1 MKMDSPLWIYCIGFA
16 AQVFFAARV
25 MVQWYLSEKHR
36 KVESP
41 MLFWLFSIAGS
52 LILLYYGWLRKDL
65 AILIGEFISF
75 YIYLWNLRAKG
86 LFDRVPRIVPALI
99 ALVPLAALVLML
111 GSSSSFSTDFFLN
124 ADVSGPLLV
133 FGIAGQIIFKSRF
146 IFQWFYS
153 VRHRESTLPMVF
165 WIISVLG
172 SLMIIVYGL
181 IRHDWVLVAG
191 QVGIVASVRNI
202 MIALAHT
209 RDERMV

>member
-1 MKMDSPLWIYCIGFA
+1 MDSPLWIYCIGFA

>member
-1 MKMDSPLWIYCIGFA
+1 MDSPLWIYCIGFA
-16 AQVFFAARV
+16 AQLFFAARV

-52 LILLYYGWLRKDL
+52 LILLYYGWLRRDL
-65 AILIGEFISF
+65 AILVGEFISF

-86 LFDRVPRIVPALI
+86 LFERMPRFVPVLVA
-99 ALVPLAALVLML
+99 AVPLVAVALML
-111 GSSSSFSTDFFLN
+111 SRSTSFSTDFFRD
-124 ADVSGPLLV
+124 AEVTGPLLV
-133 FGIAGQIIFKSRF
+133 FGIAGQIIFKFRF

-153 VRHRESTLPMVF
+153 VRHGESSLPLSF

-191 QVGIVASVRNI
+191 QIGIVASVRNI
-202 MIALAHT
+202 MIALAHQP
-209 RDERMV
+209 DEKTV

>member
-1 MKMDSPLWIYCIGFA
+1 MDSPLWIYCIGFA
-16 AQVFFAARV
+16 AQLFFAARV

-41 MLFWLFSIAGS
+41 TLFWLFSIVGS

-86 LFDRVPRIVPALI
+86 LFERLPRFVTVLI
-99 ALVPLAALVLML
+99 ALIPVTAIALMIRDYP
-111 GSSSSFSTDFFLN
+111 SFNTDFFRS
-124 ADVSGPLLV
+124 AEVSGPLLV
-133 FGIAGQIIFKSRF
+133 FGIAGQLIFKSRF

-153 VRHRESTLPMVF
+153 VHHGESSLPMGF
-165 WIISVLG
+165 WIISVVG
-172 SLMIIVYGL
+172 SVMIILYGL

-191 QVGIVASVRNI
+191 QIGIVASVRNI
-202 MIALAHT
+202 MIALARKH
-209 RDERMV
+209 DEEIV

>member
-1 MKMDSPLWIYCIGFA
+1 MDSPLWIYCIGFA

-65 AILIGEFISF
+65 AILTGEFISF

-99 ALVPLAALVLML
+99 SLVPLAALVLML
-111 GSSSSFSTDFFLN
+111 GSPSSFSTDFFHN

-133 FGIAGQIIFKSRF
+133 FGIAGQIVFKSRF

-153 VRHRESTLPMVF
+153 VRHRESSLPMIF
-165 WIISVLG
+165 WVISVLG
-172 SLMIIVYGL
+172 SMMIIVYGL

-202 MIALAHT
+202 MIALAHA
-209 RDERMV
+209 RDERVV

>member
-1 MKMDSPLWIYCIGFA
+1 MDSPLWIYCIGFA
-16 AQVFFAARV
+16 AQLFFAARV

-52 LILLYYGWLRKDL
+52 LILLYYGWLRRDL
-65 AILIGEFISF
+65 AILVGEFISF

-86 LFDRVPRIVPALI
+86 LFERMPRFVPVLVA
-99 ALVPLAALVLML
+99 AVPLVAVALML
-111 GSSSSFSTDFFLN
+111 SRSTSFSTVFFRD
-124 ADVSGPLLV
+124 AEVAGPLLV
-133 FGIAGQIIFKSRF
+133 FGIAGQIIFKIRF

-153 VRHRESTLPMVF
+153 VRHGESSLPLSF

-191 QVGIVASVRNI
+191 QIGIVASVRNI
-202 MIALAHT
+202 MIALAHQP
-209 RDERMV
+209 DEKTV

>member
-1 MKMDSPLWIYCIGFA
+1 MDSPLWIYCIGFV
-16 AQVFFAARV
+16 AQLFFAARV

-52 LILLYYGWLRKDL
+52 LILLYYGWLRRDL

-86 LFDRVPRIVPALI
+86 LFERVPRFVPVLVA
-99 ALVPLAALVLML
+99 AVPLVAVALML
-111 GSSSSFSTDFFLN
+111 GRSTSFSTDFFRD
-124 ADVSGPLLV
+124 AEVTGPLLI

-153 VRHRESTLPMVF
+153 VRHGESSLPLSF
-165 WIISVLG
+165 WFISVLG
-172 SLMIIVYGL
+172 SLMIILYGL

-191 QVGIVASVRNI
+191 QIGIVASVRNI
-202 MIALAHT
+202 MIALAHQT
-209 RDERMV
+209 DEEIR